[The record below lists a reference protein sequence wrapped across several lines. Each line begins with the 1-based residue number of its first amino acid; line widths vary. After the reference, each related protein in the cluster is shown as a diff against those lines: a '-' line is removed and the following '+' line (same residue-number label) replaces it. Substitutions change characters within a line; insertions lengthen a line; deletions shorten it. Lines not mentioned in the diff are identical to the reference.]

1 MEKLAP
7 PLRYEFW
14 STECLTLS
22 FLCGTSSSEVGV
34 GRGMGG
40 VVDIVDSL
48 RGRIGIGRSDE
59 SRSYPF
65 WMPASEYWKGMVWFA
80 MPLCGNAHDGL
91 ADQIDKLH
99 A

>member
-34 GRGMGG
+34 VRGMGG
-40 VVDIVDSL
+40 VVDIVDS
-48 RGRIGIGRSDE
+48 
-59 SRSYPF
+59 SR
-65 WMPASEYWKGMVWFA
+65 AVLDAGVGVLER
-80 MPLCGNAHDGL
+80 DGL
-91 ADQIDKLH
+91 VCNASVWQRT
-99 A
+99 

>member
-34 GRGMGG
+34 VRGMGG
-40 VVDIVDSL
+40 VVDIVDSS
-48 RGRIGIGRSDE
+48 RG
-59 SRSYPF
+59 PF